1 MAQERNRA
9 ATVIRQLSERVEVEH
24 NGQRL
29 TAAMKGFPPG
39 FTLNAGAKVIL
50 VDEEG
55 GVVARPLVRAIKT
68 TDARAAGAEV
78 QAGTVQDER
87 RDEAQTTGET
97 VVWVIERDEA
107 GAGDQAVAVRRE

>member
-9 ATVIRQLSERVEVEH
+9 ATVVRQLSDRVEVDH

-68 TDARAAGAEV
+68 TDAKAASVEM
-78 QAGTVQDER
+78 QAGTV
-87 RDEAQTTGET
+87 RDESRAEAPSTGET
-97 VVWVIERDEA
+97 VVWVVERGEA
-107 GAGDQAVAVRRE
+107 GAADQAIAVRRE